1 MMNQYIIIEGVEK
14 TTIIENHPQHRV
26 SPKKYAKPSNKLGF
40 FFFEEIMQGTSNF
53 PPSVM

>member
-40 FFFEEIMQGTSNF
+40 FFLKRLCKGLQTFLLL
-53 PPSVM
+53 